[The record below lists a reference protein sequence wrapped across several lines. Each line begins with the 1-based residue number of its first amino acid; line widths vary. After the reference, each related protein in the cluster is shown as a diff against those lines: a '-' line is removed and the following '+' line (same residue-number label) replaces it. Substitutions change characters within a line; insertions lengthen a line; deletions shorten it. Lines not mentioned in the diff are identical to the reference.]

1 MPVVVLKNVT
11 KRYQETGVE
20 AIKSVSLSVEQ
31 GEILTLLGPS
41 GCGKTT
47 LLRLIAGFER
57 PDNGTVTVEN
67 KMVAS
72 PTKWI
77 APENRGVSM
86 VFQDYALFPHLNVEK
101 NVAFG
106 LWRLSQDSRDELVKE
121 ALELVGLD
129 KYRKH
134 FPHELSGGQQQ
145 RVALARALAGKPKVI
160 LLDEPLSN
168 LDADLRNH
176 MRKELK
182 QILQHAG
189 ATAILV
195 THDQED
201 SFALATKVA
210 ILKQGRIE
218 QIGAAETVYHEPK
231 TRFIANFLGIADFLP
246 SKVDKDKIVT
256 PVATFTNNLGLKA
269 DNDVEV
275 LIRPDDVELVNNKN
289 GNGII
294 TERQF
299 KGAQILYT
307 VETAGLEL
315 HSLGDSYGGM
325 SVGTKVDLKVAVDH
339 MVVFDVKKKSKEK
352 V

>member
-1 MPVVVLKNVT
+1 MSVVLLKNVT

-106 LWRLSQDSRDELVKE
+106 LWRLSQDSKDERVKE

-218 QIGAAETVYHEPK
+218 QIGAARSGRQFCFSDKSSHSK
-231 TRFIANFLGIADFLP
+231 TRPYRANRSSRNRLSRAKNSLYRKLFRYSGFL
-246 SKVDKDKIVT
+246 
-256 PVATFTNNLGLKA
+256 
-269 DNDVEV
+269 
-275 LIRPDDVELVNNKN
+275 
-289 GNGII
+289 
-294 TERQF
+294 
-299 KGAQILYT
+299 AQQ
-307 VETAGLEL
+307 
-315 HSLGDSYGGM
+315 SR
-325 SVGTKVDLKVAVDH
+325 
-339 MVVFDVKKKSKEK
+339 
-352 V
+352 